1 MKTYWN
7 IDKNLTVLN
16 EWQPNCWI
24 QVTCPTDEDQRLL
37 EEEFKI
43 PDYFLSDISDTDER
57 ARYEYDDGWMLI
69 ILRIPYVKEIR
80 SRTPYTTVPLGII
93 HKRDVTITVCY
104 YETNMMIDFV
114 SYQQKRSEGFTDY
127 VDMTFRLFL
136 SSAVWY
142 LKRLKQINSLIE
154 KAKRNLDH
162 GVNNESLIGLSRLQ
176 DSLTYFITSI
186 RGNENLLSKLKFK
199 LQVDELDADLI
210 YISIYKHRHY
220 PDKPVA
226 DPDVPD
232 SSGRILGTLLRIS
245 IPIALGSSVLSI
257 INLVDTKLIMY
268 RLQTAL
274 GYSETQPLARA
285 RKAPRE
291 HQTDGDLS
299 HDLKDLRDGGR
310 LHVAHALRITA
321 VRARQVHEHE
331 CRRQRP
337 DALRRADVVEH
348 PGQLRRKQEHDQPEQ
363 NAEDCKR
370 QPCNAEDL
378 ARLHGT
384 AERVRLADHA
394 RERDRHARRGHGE
407 KHVVDIVS
415 DGKVSVSLVAEDVS
429 ERDLIDRAEDLDDHH
444 TGRHD
449 GRAVEIVLLAVFL
462 QNALPPR

>member
-210 YISIYKHRHY
+210 EIQPMVFLAHDAHELRERAGLLNARRAAAHTDEGKHAAALGLIVLFLAGTLKHVQHM
-220 PDKPVA
+220 VA
-226 DPDVPD
+226 DMQRFLECLHAI
-232 SSGRILGTLLRIS
+232 GILGHI
-245 IPIALGSSVLSI
+245 
-257 INLVDTKLIMY
+257 
-268 RLQTAL
+268 
-274 GYSETQPLARA
+274 
-285 RKAPRE
+285 
-291 HQTDGDLS
+291 
-299 HDLKDLRDGGR
+299 
-310 LHVAHALRITA
+310 LHAKKV
-321 VRARQVHEHE
+321 
-331 CRRQRP
+331 CRRS
-337 DALRRADVVEH
+337 
-348 PGQLRRKQEHDQPEQ
+348 G
-363 NAEDCKR
+363 
-370 QPCNAEDL
+370 
-378 ARLHGT
+378 G
-384 AERVRLADHA
+384 
-394 RERDRHARRGHGE
+394 
-407 KHVVDIVS
+407 
-415 DGKVSVSLVAEDVS
+415 
-429 ERDLIDRAEDLDDHH
+429 
-444 TGRHD
+444 
-449 GRAVEIVLLAVFL
+449 
-462 QNALPPR
+462 